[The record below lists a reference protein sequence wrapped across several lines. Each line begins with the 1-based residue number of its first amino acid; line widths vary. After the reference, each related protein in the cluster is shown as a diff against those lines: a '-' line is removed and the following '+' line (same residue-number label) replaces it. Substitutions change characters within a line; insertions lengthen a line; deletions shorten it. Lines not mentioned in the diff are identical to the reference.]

1 MGDFV
6 AIIISGK
13 ELSSKQRANMK
24 NQVEML
30 ENKYGRKPHLAV
42 ILIGDDAGS
51 VSYVRGK
58 EKACNEIGITNTT
71 IIRPVEIT
79 QVELLDIIEELN
91 NNDEIDG
98 ILVQLPLPK
107 HINQTYIINS
117 IRPDKD
123 VDGFHPVNVA
133 SLYLKQPGI
142 IPCTPKGII
151 EVLDSVNIPI
161 EGKRAVVIGRS
172 NIVGLPVSKL
182 MLDRNATITIAHS
195 KTKDL
200 ASVTKEA
207 DILIAAVGKP
217 LFVKRDMVKEGAVII
232 DVGVNRHPVTG
243 KLCGDVDFN
252 DVLDKVSYITKVPG
266 GIGPMTITC
275 LMENTIECFI
285 KHVEE

>member
-1 MGDFV
+1 MAEV
-6 AIIISGK
+6 ISGK
-13 ELSSKQRANMK
+13 ELSLKKRDFMK

-42 ILIGDDAGS
+42 ILVGDDPGS
-51 VSYVRGK
+51 VSYVTGK

-71 IIRPVEIT
+71 IKKPNDIT
-79 QVELLDIIEELN
+79 QEELLEIIEELN
-91 NNDEIDG
+91 NNKSVDG

-107 HINQTYIINS
+107 HINQTFIINS

-142 IPCTPKGII
+142 IPCTPKGIM
-151 EVLDSVNIPI
+151 EVLDSKNISI

-195 KTKDL
+195 RTKDL

-217 LFVKRDMVKEGAVII
+217 LFVKRDMVKEGAVVI
-232 DVGVNRHPVTG
+232 DVGVNRNPETG

-285 KHVEE
+285 KHVEN